1 MRFPID
7 LVISGY
13 TVNLHL
19 IFETLAFVIGFR
31 YFLFLR
37 KRSGD
42 TYSDIK
48 RINILIAGAAGALIG
63 SRLLA
68 ILEAPSL
75 FLDSPYPILF
85 LLSNK
90 TIVGALLGGLLC
102 IEIVK
107 KWMKISYSSGDLM
120 TYPLILAMFI
130 GRIGCFTAGIRETTY
145 GRATDFFMAMDL
157 GDGILRH
164 PLVLYEMIYLVL
176 LTLAF
181 RITER
186 YYTFRDGYRFQ
197 FFLISYLIFRLWAES
212 LKDKQDYILGLGA
225 IQIAC
230 CIGLLYYFP
239 TIIAVFRTTDSVLTK
254 NEDKKLH
261 LL

>member
-1 MRFPID
+1 MKFPID
-7 LVISGY
+7 VEIGGY
-13 TVNLHL
+13 AINLH
-19 IFETLAFVIGFR
+19 FVCETLAFIIGFR
-31 YFLFLR
+31 FFLFLR

-42 TYSDIK
+42 TYTDLK
-48 RINILIAGAAGALIG
+48 RINILIAGAAGALFG

-68 ILEAPSL
+68 ILEQPSL
-75 FLDSPYPILF
+75 FFDSPYPLLF

-90 TIVGALLGGLLC
+90 TVVGALLGGLLS
-102 IEIVK
+102 IEITK
-107 KWMKISYSSGDLM
+107 KWMRISYSSGDLM

-176 LTLAF
+176 LTFAF

-186 YYTFRDGYRFQ
+186 YYTFCDGYRFR
-197 FFLISYLIFRLWAES
+197 FFLISYLIFRLWAEA
-212 LKDKQDYILGLGA
+212 LKDKYEYFFSLGA
-225 IQIAC
+225 IQLAC

-239 TIIAVFRTTDSVLTK
+239 TIIAVFRTTDSVLRK
-254 NEDKKLH
+254 NENKKLY